1 GGGLCAR
8 RHRLHADLR
17 RAQSPAPRARGSR
30 DDRLVRRAHPRAH
43 RHVTGGSAAAV
54 AGPHRSDDRRRTRR
68 HRRRARRLSP
78 ARAPAAPHHAA
89 DHYDRRGVRAAGGG
103 GEALRLRAAQLS
115 DRDVRR
121 AQEVRSA
128 SRRLPHHVRADV
140 HHRLVARADV
150 GALLVRRKDHRG
162 PGDARLRGEH
172 ADRPTARRERSL
184 DHDLDFRHRLGPGG
198 RGRRVD
204 RPRLQHH
211 AADGRDPGA
220 QGPDDHALRRVRE
233 HRRRHG
239 RRAHPRHDRDDE
251 RRVPRPRVEGRVRLR
266 HSHPDPPLQTDGAVR
281 QSPAD
286 RGGPVGRCVVQAVLD
301 SLVSVVTGVFALGEA
316 DLITIGINMIMGL
329 SMFLPMTVGQLSFGQ
344 AGFMS
349 IGAHIA
355 VVLTLYAG
363 VPFPIA
369 LVAAGLGSAVVG
381 FLVGVPV
388 LRLRG
393 LLLALVT
400 FAFAQVIEVFFLNFK
415 PTGAAEG
422 IRGIFPYTNLWYV
435 YGFLVL
441 LVLFLARLRG
451 SRMGRAFEAVKLDET
466 AAEAMGIDVTHAKLT
481 AFSAGAFVAGVG
493 GGLYAHHAVFIQY
506 DNFDFKRGVD
516 IAMYMVLGGMDVLYG
531 PLLGAFVITYLSTAL
546 QFLANWRW

>member
-1 GGGLCAR
+1 M
-8 RHRLHADLR
+8 
-17 RAQSPAPRARGSR
+17 
-30 DDRLVRRAHPRAH
+30 
-43 RHVTGGSAAAV
+43 
-54 AGPHRSDDRRRTRR
+54 
-68 HRRRARRLSP
+68 
-78 ARAPAAPHHAA
+78 
-89 DHYDRRGVRAAGGG
+89 
-103 GEALRLRAAQLS
+103 
-115 DRDVRR
+115 
-121 AQEVRSA
+121 
-128 SRRLPHHVRADV
+128 
-140 HHRLVARADV
+140 
-150 GALLVRRKDHRG
+150 
-162 PGDARLRGEH
+162 
-172 ADRPTARRERSL
+172 
-184 DHDLDFRHRLGPGG
+184 
-198 RGRRVD
+198 
-204 RPRLQHH
+204 
-211 AADGRDPGA
+211 
-220 QGPDDHALRRVRE
+220 
-233 HRRRHG
+233 
-239 RRAHPRHDRDDE
+239 
-251 RRVPRPRVEGRVRLR
+251 
-266 HSHPDPPLQTDGAVR
+266 
-281 QSPAD
+281 
-286 RGGPVGRCVVQAVLD
+286 QAVID
-301 SLVSVVTGVFALGEA
+301 SLVSIVTGVFTLGEA
-316 DLITIGINMIMGL
+316 DLMTIGINMIMAL

-363 VPFPIA
+363 VSFPIA
-369 LVAAGLGSAVVG
+369 LLVAGLGSGLAG

-400 FAFAQVIEVFFLNFK
+400 FAFAQVVEVFFLNFK

-546 QFLANWRW
+546 QFLANWRWEVWGSIVILVMIFRPQGILGRDTLNIRRWLRTSPVITG